1 MKLAIWKTVYR
12 VQTVLVKKQFL
23 LFSGE
28 KKKEQHLN
36 KSKQDYRVNTFHMLA
51 PLRISCFTQKWAYL
65 SLIEGCI
72 IQKRQ
77 MCTTRLKIR
86 RKPQKMF

>member
-12 VQTVLVKKQFL
+12 VQTFLVKKQFL
-23 LFSGE
+23 LFSE
-28 KKKEQHLN
+28 KKKKQHLN
-36 KSKQDYRVNTFHMLA
+36 KSKQDYRVNTFHVLA
-51 PLRISCFTQKWAYL
+51 PLRISCFTQKWADL

-72 IQKRQ
+72 IQRRH

-86 RKPQKMF
+86 RKPQKIF